1 MKNEKRPVVKLKNVR
16 AAFLALWTPKK
27 DMSGD
32 PGKKLKFEC
41 TFILDEKLN
50 ATDIANM
57 RAAIEEV
64 KKDPILK
71 GKKLAKTCLRRGDDT
86 EGRAATDGF
95 GPGVWTVAARN
106 TRRNYVVD
114 RDGKTPIAEEDGK
127 VYGGCYVNAVVE
139 IYPFVH
145 KTGGAMACA
154 SLGNVQ
160 FVKDGEPFGAKARN
174 PEEDFAPLP
183 EEEESVV

>member
-1 MKNEKRPVVKLKNVR
+1 MSNDPS
-16 AAFLALWTPKK
+16 KK
-27 DMSGD
+27 
-32 PGKKLKFEC
+32 PKFEA
-41 TFILDEKLN
+41 TFILDKKTN
-50 ATDIANM
+50 AADIKAIE
-57 RAAIEEV
+57 AAIAEV

-71 GKKLAKTCLRRGDDT
+71 GKKLAKSCLRDGADT
-86 EGRAATDGF
+86 EGRSATDGY
-95 GPGVWTVAARN
+95 GPGVMTVSARN
-106 TRRNYVVD
+106 VRRNYVVD
-114 RDGKTPIAEEDGK
+114 RDGKTPITEEDGK

-174 PEEDFAPLP
+174 PEEDFEPIA
-183 EEEESVV
+183 EDETSVV